1 MGLLA
6 FAIGALWATG
16 AGAYALWWLTN
27 TSPPAV
33 VVTVPQGVVRGPI
46 NIAAGVEPAGRAAPV
61 EVAVDG
67 RPLPADA
74 QVPLD
79 TATLSDGAHQVSVI
93 AEDRSWRKNRATAT
107 ATLNTDNTPPQLTV
121 EGQPQRVAQGH
132 TWLLRVRTNEPAS
145 VTARFGDRQLPIQAG
160 NGYGW
165 AIVGFSPT
173 ADPTTIPV
181 VIDGQD
187 QAGNRSEVSQPL
199 PVDPEQFVKD
209 AVEVPPT
216 LAALLSSDIR
226 AEEDKK
232 LVQNYQQVSQPKL
245 WEGRFTMP
253 VTGEIITEFGSVR
266 SYNGGPTVGNHAGT
280 DIAAA
285 SGTPVKAPARGK
297 VVVIDNVQLRGNVL
311 TLDHGLGVYT
321 TYAHLSAIAVKV
333 GDMVERGQQIGRVG
347 STGLS
352 TGPHLHWELWVNG
365 ANVDPI
371 EWTERDMP

>member
-1 MGLLA
+1 VGLLA

-16 AGAYALWWLTN
+16 AGAYALWWLTT

-33 VVTVPQGVVRGPI
+33 VVTVPQGVVRGSI

-79 TATLSDGAHQVSVI
+79 TATLSDGAHQVSVV

-199 PVDPEQFVKD
+199 PVDSEQFVKD

-226 AEEDKK
+226 SEEDKK
-232 LVQNYQQVSQPKL
+232 LVQNYQQVTQPKL

-253 VTGEIITEFGSVR
+253 VIGEIITEFGSLR
-266 SYNGGPTVGNHAGT
+266 SYNGGPYVVSHAGT
-280 DIAAA
+280 DIATA

-297 VVVIDNVQLRGNVL
+297 VVVIDKVQLRGNML

-321 TYAHLSAIAVKV
+321 TYAHLSAIDVKV
-333 GDMVERGQQIGRVG
+333 GDTVERGQQIARVG